1 MRTRGL
7 AAGLAV
13 LLAWGMAG
21 NTLAQGFFEGKP
33 WTESEVPPPPPV
45 DFTKLIAF
53 NMAPGMALAY
63 GVDPATVKISKSDS
77 LVRYVMVATSPSG
90 ARNVMYEAIRCST
103 AEFKTY
109 ARYSSDGQWRPVEDP
124 EWRSML
130 NNMQSKHALQ
140 FARAGACDAGTP
152 VSSVAELVN
161 KLKYFD
167 QQHP

>member
-1 MRTRGL
+1 MRTRTL
-7 AAGLAV
+7 AAAWAASLV
-13 LLAWGMAG
+13 LGMAG
-21 NTLAQGFFEGKP
+21 NALAQGYIEEKT
-33 WTESEVPPPPPV
+33 WQESEVPPPPPV

-53 NMAPGMALAY
+53 NMAPGLALAY

-77 LVRYVMVATSPSG
+77 LVRYVMVATSSSG

-109 ARYSSDGQWRPVEDP
+109 ARYSSDGKWQAVENP

-140 FARAGACDAGTP
+140 FARAGACDAATP

-167 QQHP
+167 VRP

>member
-1 MRTRGL
+1 MKARALATAL
-7 AAGLAV
+7 AASLA
-13 LLAWGMAG
+13 LGMAC
-21 NTLAQGFFEGKP
+21 NSLAQGFFEEKI
-33 WTESEVPPPPPV
+33 WKESEVPPPPPV
-45 DFTKLIAF
+45 DFTKLVAF
-53 NMAPGMALAY
+53 NMASGLALTY
-63 GVDPATVKISKSDS
+63 GVDPATVKISKNDG

-109 ARYSSDGQWRPVEDP
+109 ARYSSDGQWRAVENP

-140 FARAGACDAGTP
+140 FARAGACDAATP
-152 VSSVAELVN
+152 VSSVRELVD

-167 QQHP
+167 LHP

>member
-1 MRTRGL
+1 MRTRVL
-7 AAGLAV
+7 AATTAI
-13 LLAWGMAG
+13 LLAFGAG
-21 NTLAQGFFEGKP
+21 DTARAQGFFEEKS
-33 WTESEVPPPPPV
+33 WKESEAPAPPSV

-53 NMAPGMALAY
+53 NMAPGLGLAY
-63 GVDPATVKISKSDS
+63 GVDPASVKISKSDS
-77 LVRYVMVATSPSG
+77 LVRYVMVATSATG
-90 ARNVMYEAIRCST
+90 VRNVMYEAIRCST

-109 ARYSSDGQWRPVEDP
+109 ARYSSDGQWRLVENP

>member
-1 MRTRGL
+1 M
-7 AAGLAV
+7 AA
-13 LLAWGMAG
+13 LLVCGSTG
-21 NTLAQGFFEGKP
+21 NVLAQGFFQDKA
-33 WTESEVPPPPPV
+33 WIESEVPPPPPV

-53 NMAPGMALAY
+53 NMAPGLGLAY
-63 GVDPATVKISKSDS
+63 GVDPASVKISKSDS
-77 LVRYVMVATSPSG
+77 LVRYVMVATSATG
-90 ARNVMYEAIRCST
+90 VRNVMYEAIRCST

-109 ARYSSDGQWRPVEDP
+109 ARYSSDGQWRLVENP